1 VCLTA
6 RDGVCVGSGVCAE
19 DGVCV
24 GVGVCAEGG
33 VCAGIGVCADGG
45 ADTAVGAAS
54 TTAIHGFLSPGADE
68 SAWSTPPSATPG

>member
-24 GVGVCAEGG
+24 GVCAGVGVCDE
-33 VCAGIGVCADGG
+33 GG

-54 TTAIHGFLSPGADE
+54 TTAIHGFLSSGADE